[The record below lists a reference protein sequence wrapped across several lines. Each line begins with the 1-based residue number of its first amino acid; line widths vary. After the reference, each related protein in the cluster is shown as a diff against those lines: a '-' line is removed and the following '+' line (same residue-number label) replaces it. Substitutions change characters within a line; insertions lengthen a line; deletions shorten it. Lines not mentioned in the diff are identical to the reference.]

1 MSYIETNLLPDEK
14 LIYAIRPHWVV
25 FASGGWAMFFALVA
39 WIYAPLLDNVSLYSG
54 FTLRD
59 IAAGVLFVVG
69 AYWFLKA
76 YIYYVTSEYGVT
88 NKRVLIKVGW
98 IRRTSLE
105 LLLDK
110 VEGVLVDQTVVGR
123 IFNYGAITIIGTGGT
138 NDRFPFIPDPLLF
151 RKNVQEQITLYE
163 EHMYGGK
170 K

>member
-1 MSYIETNLLPDEK
+1 MSYIETNLLKDEK
-14 LIYAIRPHWVV
+14 LIYAVRPHWVV
-25 FASGGWAMFFALVA
+25 FASGSWAMFFAVVA
-39 WIYAPLLDNVSLYSG
+39 WFYTPGLYTMPSG
-54 FTLRD
+54 FSLHG
-59 IAAGVLFVVG
+59 IVSAMLFLVG

-76 YIYYVTSEYGVT
+76 YIYYITSEYGVT

-98 IRRTSLE
+98 ISRTSLE

-110 VEGVLVDQTVVGR
+110 VEGVLVDQTVMGR
-123 IFNYGAITIIGTGGT
+123 IFGYGAITIIGTGGT

-151 RKNVQEQITLYE
+151 RKNVQEQIALYE